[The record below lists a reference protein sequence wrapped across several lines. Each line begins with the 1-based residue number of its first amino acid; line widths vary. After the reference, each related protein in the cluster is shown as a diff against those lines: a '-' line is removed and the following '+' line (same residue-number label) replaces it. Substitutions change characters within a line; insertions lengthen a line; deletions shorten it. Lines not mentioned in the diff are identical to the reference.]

1 MPSDNLTLVVNGQEY
16 GGWTDI
22 RVTRGIERMPS
33 DFEIGATDRY
43 PLQLA
48 NVDIAPM
55 MTCEV
60 YIGDD
65 LAITGYIDRYRSVS
79 RPNQHSVIISGRSK
93 CCDLVDCAAEWPTGQ
108 INSGSLVVIA
118 AKLAGVYGIKVNCSV
133 TGMPVIPQFNLMLGE
148 AAFEV
153 IERIARYCAVLA
165 YDMPDG
171 SLQLAQVG
179 TISAASGFAEGDNV
193 LEGDVEFAADQRFST
208 YQAFIQSEDVLSDLG
223 QGGNLLAT
231 VNDPNVTRHRGMVII
246 AEAGGGGLEVAQK
259 RATWE
264 MVRRAGRSRT
274 VRVKVDSWRDSA
286 GTLWT
291 PNTLASV
298 NLPSQKLVAAGF
310 LISEVSYVRND
321 EDGTTA
327 DITLMP
333 PDAFRPEPILLQ
345 PIFGD
350 IAHTA
355 S

>member
-1 MPSDNLTLVVNGQEY
+1 
-16 GGWTDI
+16 
-22 RVTRGIERMPS
+22 
-33 DFEIGATDRY
+33 
-43 PLQLA
+43 
-48 NVDIAPM
+48 
-55 MTCEV
+55 
-60 YIGDD
+60 
-65 LAITGYIDRYRSVS
+65 
-79 RPNQHSVIISGRSK
+79 
-93 CCDLVDCAAEWPTGQ
+93 
-108 INSGSLVVIA
+108 
-118 AKLAGVYGIKVNCSV
+118 
-133 TGMPVIPQFNLMLGE
+133 
-148 AAFEV
+148 
-153 IERIARYCAVLA
+153 
-165 YDMPDG
+165 
-171 SLQLAQVG
+171 
-179 TISAASGFAEGDNV
+179 
-193 LEGDVEFAADQRFST
+193 
-208 YQAFIQSEDVLSDLG
+208 
-223 QGGNLLAT
+223 
-231 VNDPNVTRHRGMVII
+231 
-246 AEAGGGGLEVAQK
+246 
-259 RATWE
+259 